1 MEKDLQNDNFKGA
14 LFQNFEEEVVT
25 APEIVWDKIEKEL
38 FPKKKNKGFIWL
50 SSIMLISL
58 ISTTTY
64 FLFLQNP
71 SEKKIS
77 DKTKTKVIFDVKK
90 QSNSQI
96 ASVKNNST
104 VKTSQEKGN
113 NELNTN
119 NTLNQQPEKQF
130 SINDTKTNQLN
141 NTQLVN
147 SINSPENQKIETK
160 IVVENQPFS
169 SIDTNRQ
176 EIQLFRFPYLQPIL
190 LGSVITLKTI
200 IEKAK
205 SKNCNQ
211 TISFQASIN
220 RGINVRKIE
229 GEFNTQNMKSKTIG
243 ERRIPTSLTQYQFGF
258 NYHLNDKFAINSGMN
273 FGKSTFQSRW
283 FYRQLYV
290 NSGEN
295 AVELRTMNG
304 DASLNDQEIISEL
317 SNGDTVLYKIRANY
331 AASFFSIPVGFTYRF
346 KNKKLSPFF
355 RYGISLDFHSK
366 AAISIDIQK
375 NGAYKTFDLN
385 LTNNSVQLALQ
396 QMASFGFDYQ
406 LKENWSAFLESRLAI
421 PISKINVSTDNK
433 VKSSYL
439 TLGIGIKYTLPCT
452 NQNPK
457 K

>member
-1 MEKDLQNDNFKGA
+1 MEKYLQNNNFKGA
-14 LFQNFEEEVVT
+14 LFQNFEEEVAT

-38 FPKKKNKGFIWL
+38 FPKKKNKGILWL
-50 SSIMLISL
+50 SSLLLIGL
-58 ISTTTY
+58 ISTGTY
-64 FLFLQNP
+64 FLFFRNP
-71 SEKKIS
+71 SEKSVIEKQNTQFSSQTRKQSTTIETKKKINN
-77 DKTKTKVIFDVKK
+77 TNLKVEEKIKK
-90 QSNSQI
+90 QSIS
-96 ASVKNNST
+96 
-104 VKTSQEKGN
+104 
-113 NELNTN
+113 
-119 NTLNQQPEKQF
+119 
-130 SINDTKTNQLN
+130 
-141 NTQLVN
+141 VN
-147 SINSPENQKIETK
+147 SSSQTTYNQTQKPK
-160 IVVENQPFS
+160 NDVS
-169 SIDTNRQ
+169 SITIEYFNSENLTSSLKPKTEIQSIEKSDSNIDSNRQ
-176 EIQLFRFPYLQPIL
+176 QFQFIRIPYLQPIL
-190 LGSVITLKTI
+190 LGSVMALKTM

-229 GEFNTQNMKSKTIG
+229 GEFNTQSMKSKTIG

-258 NYHLNDKFAINSGMN
+258 NYHLNDKFAINSGIN

-346 KNKKLSPFF
+346 NNKKLSPFF

-406 LKENWSAFLESRLAI
+406 LKENWSAFLESRLAL
-421 PISKINVSTDNK
+421 PISRINVASDYQLKST
-433 VKSSYL
+433 YL
-439 TLGIGIKYTLPCT
+439 TLGVGVIYKLPC
-452 NQNPK
+452 K